1 MIESK
6 LARGKSLQEFNLA
19 TCRRCSN
26 SLSKPNSMRRLLKFS
41 TSKKISLKIW
51 SLTMQWPAC
60 SSSNSISSIG
70 SWLRTRIDILLYTS
84 RLASLA
90 SLSPICLEIRNSY
103 TEQGR
108 WTKGKMLKTNSPV
121 FSRMHSL
128 LKITTTQTNRL
139 NREIRNLSRSKKW
152 TLWRT
157 LNWKI
162 SV

>member
-1 MIESK
+1 
-6 LARGKSLQEFNLA
+6 
-19 TCRRCSN
+19 
-26 SLSKPNSMRRLLKFS
+26 
-41 TSKKISLKIW
+41 
-51 SLTMQWPAC
+51 
-60 SSSNSISSIG
+60 
-70 SWLRTRIDILLYTS
+70 
-84 RLASLA
+84 
-90 SLSPICLEIRNSY
+90 
-103 TEQGR
+103 
-108 WTKGKMLKTNSPV
+108 MLKTNSPV